1 VPAVDRQVSAGR
13 CRQRGP
19 RSAGRRAI
27 PGLGRPAERPP
38 RGPPTQF
45 YADQVLPGVP
55 ARSTLRT
62 PFGATWDA
70 LTLDTMR
77 AFFAEAGDE
86 GLTWEAKSTDIR
98 REHVVEAA
106 SAFGNSPLGG
116 YLVLGARQAKK
127 GGPWTVNGWPFRGE
141 PKAWVSTTLMADT
154 VRPRPS
160 FDVEAWPIDDER
172 HLAVVSIRPVAVPP
186 VITNHGQVWERL
198 SGLSKQVQD
207 PAQMREL
214 VRRGEQ
220 AMAEAQRIAEGGR
233 HDLMA
238 APPKQRRCSIIV
250 SMASPALIGD
260 VSPVVFRRSSYQAA
274 VDLLNG
280 PLGFPPIS
288 GYQQNRMGGDVGQG
302 AITLFNASFSEEE
315 GYSLRIGRHGSVAV
329 GQSAG
334 IVDDG
339 LRAVADGA
347 DRLLRTWKAAADLVL
362 AFAGEA
368 PVYAAVGLGSSKFGW
383 TEMAR
388 WTQVPGP
395 WDDDLAAVMR
405 DARRTLGRDEW
416 EPEPA

>member
-1 VPAVDRQVSAGR
+1 
-13 CRQRGP
+13 
-19 RSAGRRAI
+19 
-27 PGLGRPAERPP
+27 
-38 RGPPTQF
+38 
-45 YADQVLPGVP
+45 
-55 ARSTLRT
+55 
-62 PFGATWDA
+62 
-70 LTLDTMR
+70 MR

-86 GLTWEAKSTDIR
+86 GLTWEAKGTEIR
-98 REHVVEAA
+98 REHVIEAA
-106 SAFGNSPLGG
+106 SAFGNSLQGG

-127 GGPWTVNGWPFRGE
+127 GGPWTVDGWQFRGE

-160 FDVEAWPIDDER
+160 FDVEAWPIDATR

-250 SMASPALIGD
+250 SMASPALVGD
-260 VSPVVFRRSSYQAA
+260 VSAVVFRRSSYQAA
-274 VDLLNG
+274 LDMLNG
-280 PLGFPPIS
+280 PLGIPAIS
-288 GYQQNRMGGDVGQG
+288 GYRQNSVGGDVAQG
-302 AITLFNASFSEEE
+302 AITLFNAGIREE

-334 IVDDG
+334 IVEDG
-339 LRAVADGA
+339 LRALAESADA
-347 DRLLRTWKAAADLVL
+347 LLRTWQAAADLML

-368 PVYAAVGLGSSKFGW
+368 PVHAAVGLGSEKLGW

-395 WDDDLAAVMR
+395 WDDDLAVLMR

-416 EPEPA
+416 EPEPLA

>member
-1 VPAVDRQVSAGR
+1 MLPGQSA
-13 CRQRGP
+13 
-19 RSAGRRAI
+19 RSA
-27 PGLGRPAERPP
+27 
-38 RGPPTQF
+38 
-45 YADQVLPGVP
+45 
-55 ARSTLRT
+55 LRT
-62 PFGATWDA
+62 PFGASWDA

-86 GLTWEAKSTDIR
+86 GLTWEAKGTDIR
-98 REHVVEAA
+98 REHVIEAA
-106 SAFGNSPLGG
+106 SAFGNSLQGG

-127 GGPWTVNGWPFRGE
+127 GGPWTVDGSQFRGE
-141 PKAWVSTTLMADT
+141 PKAWVSTTLMGDT

-186 VITNHGQVWERL
+186 VITNNGQVWERL

-207 PAQMREL
+207 PSQMRAL

-238 APPKQRRCSIIV
+238 VPPKQRRSSIIV

-274 VDLLNG
+274 LDVLNG
-280 PLGFPPIS
+280 PLGFPAIS
-288 GYQQNRMGGDVGQG
+288 GYRQNRVGGDIGQG

-315 GYSLRIGRHGSVAV
+315 GYGIRIGRHGSVSV
-329 GQSAG
+329 GQSAA
-334 IVDDG
+334 IVEDG

-347 DRLLRTWKAAADLVL
+347 SALLRTWEAAAELIL

-368 PVYAAVGLGSSKFGW
+368 PVHAAVALGSEKFGW

-395 WDDDLAAVMR
+395 WDDDLAALMR

-416 EPEPA
+416 EPEL